1 MWCRWRIRNILARG
15 SASSMIAV
23 VLGMA
28 EMARVMEAVEER
40 LSAQGIADPAVQSV
54 LTQLRTAMMPMR

>member
-1 MWCRWRIRNILARG
+1 
-15 SASSMIAV
+15 MIAV